1 MKLSLEQLCEKLGLP
16 FTGNGKLIID
26 HVCGHNSINSHGIAY
41 CMRKKDMG
49 LIDIPDDASIVVPPG
64 TIAEGKNLV
73 YSEYPMETHV
83 EITRLFYKPLYAS
96 LSVHPKAVLAQDV
109 ILGRNVTIDANV
121 TIYTNVIIGDNTIIR
136 AGTVIME
143 GSVIGNDC
151 IIDPNVT
158 ICERS
163 EIGNRVIINGGAV
176 IGAADLGFY
185 QKDGIHIRIPQVGQ
199 VILEDDVEVGPGTV
213 INRGRLENTV
223 VRKGCKLD
231 AHVLIS
237 HNVDLGE
244 HSMIIG
250 QSAIAG
256 STKTGHHFT
265 AAGQSGVAGHL
276 RIGNNVT
283 LGARGVIT
291 KDTPDNVALA
301 GFPAVPHI
309 RWKRN
314 LIILNRIDS

>member
-1 MKLSLEQLCEKLGLP
+1 MKLTLEQLCKKLDLQ
-16 FTGNGKLIID
+16 FTGNRELIID
-26 HVCGHNSINSHGIAY
+26 HVCGHNHLDPHGIAY
-41 CMRKKDMG
+41 CQMKKD
-49 LIDIPDDASIVVPPG
+49 LKTIDMPYDSVIVVPPE
-64 TIAEGKNLV
+64 TVAENKNLI
-73 YSEYPMETHV
+73 YSEHPLETHV
-83 EITRLFYKPLYAS
+83 QITKLFYRPPYAS
-96 LSVHPKAVLAQDV
+96 GSIHPAAVVAQDV
-109 ILGRNVTIDANV
+109 TLGKNVTVDANV
-121 TIYTNVIIGDNTIIR
+121 TIYNKVNIGDNSIIR

-143 GSVIGNDC
+143 GTVVGKDC

-158 ICERS
+158 ILDRCI
-163 EIGNRVIINGGAV
+163 IGNRVIIGGGAV
-176 IGAADLGFY
+176 IGAGDLGFY
-185 QKDGIHIRIPQVGQ
+185 QKDGIHIKIPQIGQ

-213 INRGRLENTV
+213 INRGRLENTI

-244 HSMIIG
+244 YSIIIG

-265 AAGQSGVAGHL
+265 AAGQSGVVGHL
-276 RIGNNVT
+276 RIGNHVT

-301 GFPAVPHI
+301 GFPAIPHI
-309 RWKRN
+309 KWKRN
-314 LIILNRIDS
+314 LIIQNRLGS

>member
-1 MKLSLEQLCEKLGLP
+1 MRLSLEQLCEKLSLSY
-16 FTGNGKLIID
+16 TGNGKLIID

-41 CMRKKDMG
+41 CTRMRD
-49 LIDIPDDASIVVPPG
+49 LETIDIPEDAAIVVPPG
-64 TIAEGKNLV
+64 TTAEGKTLV
-73 YSEYPMETHV
+73 YSEFPLETHV
-83 EITRLFYKPLYAS
+83 QITTMFCQLPYAS
-96 LSVHPKAVLAQDV
+96 KSVHPAAVLAQDV
-109 ILGRNVTIDANV
+109 ILGTNVTIDAHV
-121 TIYTNVIIGDNTIIR
+121 TIYSNVRIGDNTIIR

-143 GSVIGNDC
+143 GANIGHDC

-158 ICERS
+158 IYES
-163 EIGNRVIINGGAV
+163 TNIGNRVIINGGAV

-185 QKDGIHIRIPQVGQ
+185 QKNGIHIRIPQVGK

-213 INRGRLENTV
+213 INRGRLENTI
-223 VRKGCKLD
+223 VRNGCKLD

-256 STKTGHHFT
+256 STRTGHHFT
-265 AAGQSGVAGHL
+265 AAGQSGVVGHL

-291 KDTPDNVALA
+291 KDVPDNIALA
-301 GFPAVPHI
+301 GFPAIPHI

>member
-1 MKLSLEQLCEKLGLP
+1 MKLSLEQLCEKFGLS
-16 FTGNGKLIID
+16 FSGNGKLIID

-41 CMRKKDMG
+41 CIRKKDIET
-49 LIDIPDDASIVVPPG
+49 IDMPDDAAIVAPSG
-64 TIAEGKNLV
+64 TIAKDKNLI
-73 YSEYPMETHV
+73 YSEYPLVTHV
-83 EITRLFYKPLYAS
+83 QITKIFYQPPYAS
-96 LSVHPKAVLAQDV
+96 GAIHPAAELAQDV
-109 ILGRNVTIDANV
+109 IIGENVTIDANV
-121 TIYTNVIIGDNTIIR
+121 TVYNNVRIGDNTIIR

-143 GSVIGNDC
+143 GTFIGKDC

-158 ICERS
+158 ICERCS
-163 EIGNRVIINGGAV
+163 IGNRVIINGGAV

-185 QKDGIHIRIPQVGQ
+185 QNDGIHIRIPQVGQ
-199 VILEDDVEVGPGTV
+199 VILEDDVEVGSGTV
-213 INRGRLENTV
+213 INRGRLENTI

-256 STKTGHHFT
+256 STKTGHHFI
-265 AAGQSGVAGHL
+265 AAGQSGVVGHL

-301 GFPAVPHI
+301 GFPAVPHMK
-309 RWKRN
+309 WKRN
-314 LIILNRIDS
+314 LILLNHIDS

>member
-1 MKLSLEQLCEKLGLP
+1 MKLSLEQLCKKLSLSYS
-16 FTGNGKLIID
+16 GNGKLIID

-41 CMRKKDMG
+41 CTRKKD
-49 LIDIPDDASIVVPPG
+49 LNTIDMPEDAAIVAPSG
-64 TIAEGKNLV
+64 TIAEGKNLI
-73 YSEYPMETHV
+73 YSEYPLETHV
-83 EITRLFYKPLYAS
+83 EIARLFYKPPYAAGA
-96 LSVHPKAVLAQDV
+96 VHPAAVLAQDV
-109 ILGRNVTIDANV
+109 FLGRNVTIDANV
-121 TIYTNVIIGDNTIIR
+121 TIYNNVNIGDNTIIR

-143 GSVIGNDC
+143 GSVIGKDC

-163 EIGNRVIINGGAV
+163 NIGNRVIINGGAV

-213 INRGRLENTV
+213 IDRGRLENTI

-237 HNVDLGE
+237 HNVDLGQ

-265 AAGQSGVAGHL
+265 AAGQSGVVGHL
-276 RIGNNVT
+276 RIGDNVT

-291 KDTPDNVALA
+291 KDTPDNIALA

>member
-1 MKLSLEQLCEKLGLP
+1 MKLSLEKLCKKLDLS
-16 FTGNGKLIID
+16 FTGNGNLIID
-26 HVCGHNSINSHGIAY
+26 HVCGHNSIDSHGIAY
-41 CMRKKDMG
+41 CMRKKD
-49 LIDIPDDASIVVPPG
+49 LETIDIPEDAAVVVPPG

-73 YSEYPMETHV
+73 HSEYPLETHV
-83 EITRLFYKPLYAS
+83 QITRLFYKPPFAS
-96 LSVHPKAVLAQDV
+96 GAIHSTAVLAQDV
-109 ILGRNVTIDANV
+109 VLGQNVTIDAHV
-121 TIYTNVIIGDNTIIR
+121 TIYNNVNIGDNTIIR
-136 AGTVIME
+136 AGAVIME
-143 GSVIGNDC
+143 GSFIGKDC

-163 EIGNRVIINGGAV
+163 SIGNRVIINGGAV
-176 IGAADLGFY
+176 IGAADLGYY
-185 QKDGIHIRIPQVGQ
+185 QKDGIHIKIPQVGM
-199 VILEDDVEVGPGTV
+199 VILEDDVEVGAGTI
-213 INRGRLENTV
+213 INRGRLESTI

-265 AAGQSGVAGHL
+265 AAGQSGVVGHL

-291 KDTPDNVALA
+291 KNIPDNVSLA
-301 GFPAVPHI
+301 GFPAIPHI

-314 LIILNRIDS
+314 LILLNRIDS

>member
-1 MKLSLEQLCEKLGLP
+1 MKLTLEQICRKFGLLYS
-16 FTGNGKLIID
+16 GNGELIID
-26 HVCGHNSINSHGIAY
+26 HVCGHNHLEPYGIAY
-41 CMRKKDMG
+41 CLQKKDLQG
-49 LIDIPDDASIVVPPG
+49 IDIPEYSAIVVPPG
-64 TIAEGKNLV
+64 TVAEGKNLI
-73 YSEYPMETHV
+73 YSQYPLETHV
-83 EITRLFYKPLYAS
+83 QITGLFYQPPHAS
-96 LSVHPKAVLAQDV
+96 GKVHPSAVLGQDV
-109 ILGRNVTIDANV
+109 ILGRDVTIDPNV
-121 TIYTNVIIGDNTIIR
+121 TIYDKVSIGDRTIIR

-143 GSVIGNDC
+143 GTAIGEDC
-151 IIDPNVT
+151 ILDPNVT
-158 ICERS
+158 ICDRCR
-163 EIGNRVIINGGAV
+163 IGDRVIINGAAV
-176 IGAADLGFY
+176 IGAGDLGFY
-185 QKDGIHIRIPQVGQ
+185 QKDGAHIKIPQVGQ
-199 VILEDDVEVGPGTV
+199 VILEDDVEVGPGTI
-213 INRGRLENTV
+213 INRGRLENTI

-244 HSMIIG
+244 HSIIIG

-309 RWKRN
+309 KWKRN
-314 LIILNRIDS
+314 LILLSRIDS

>member
-1 MKLSLEQLCEKLGLP
+1 MNLSLEQLCEKLGLP

-49 LIDIPDDASIVVPPG
+49 IIDMPDDASIVVPPG

-83 EITRLFYKPLYAS
+83 EITRLFYKPPFAS
-96 LSVHPKAVLAQDV
+96 RSVHPKAVLAQDV

-143 GSVIGNDC
+143 GSVIGKDC

-199 VILEDDVEVGPGTV
+199 VVLEDDVEVGPGTV

-265 AAGQSGVAGHL
+265 AAGQSGVVGHL

>member
-1 MKLSLEQLCEKLGLP
+1 MKLSLEQLCKKFDLS

-26 HVCGHNSINSHGIAY
+26 HVCGHNCLDSNGIAY
-41 CMRKKDMG
+41 CMRKKD
-49 LIDIPDDASIVVPPG
+49 LKTINIPEDAAIVVPAG
-64 TIAEGKNLV
+64 TIAEGINLI
-73 YSEYPMETHV
+73 YSEYPLETHV
-83 EITRLFYKPLYAS
+83 KITTLFYKPLFAS
-96 LSVHPKAVLAQDV
+96 GTIHPAAVLANDA

-121 TIYTNVIIGDNTIIR
+121 TIYNNVRIGDNTIIR

-143 GSVIGNDC
+143 GSVIGKDC

-158 ICERS
+158 IYHGCS
-163 EIGNRVIINGGAV
+163 IGNRVIINGGAV
-176 IGAADLGFY
+176 IGAGDLGFY
-185 QKDGIHIRIPQVGQ
+185 LKDGVHIKIPQIGQ

-213 INRGRLENTV
+213 INRGRLENTI

-244 HSMIIG
+244 HSIIIG

-265 AAGQSGVAGHL
+265 AAGQSGVVGHL

-291 KDTPDNVALA
+291 KDTPDNIALA
-301 GFPAVPHI
+301 GFPAIPHI
-309 RWKRN
+309 KWKRN
-314 LIILNRIDS
+314 LILLNRIDS

>member
-1 MKLSLEQLCEKLGLP
+1 
-16 FTGNGKLIID
+16 
-26 HVCGHNSINSHGIAY
+26 
-41 CMRKKDMG
+41 MRKKDM
-49 LIDIPDDASIVVPPG
+49 DTVNMPDDSAIVVPPG

-73 YSEYPMETHV
+73 FSEYPLETHV
-83 EITRLFYKPLYAS
+83 QITTIFYQPPCAS
-96 LSVHPKAVLAQDV
+96 RSVHPSAAVAPDA

-121 TIYTNVIIGDNTIIR
+121 TIYRKVRIGDNTIIR

-143 GSVIGNDC
+143 ETFIGKDC

-158 ICERS
+158 ICERCI
-163 EIGNRVIINGGAV
+163 IGNRVIINGAAV

-199 VILEDDVEVGPGTV
+199 VILEDDVEVGPGSV
-213 INRGRLENTV
+213 INRGRLENTII
-223 VRKGCKLD
+223 RKGCKLD

-256 STKTGHHFT
+256 STKTGHHFIS
-265 AAGQSGVAGHL
+265 AGQSGVVGHL
-276 RIGNNVT
+276 TIGNNVT

-291 KDTPDNVALA
+291 KDVPDNIALA
-301 GFPAVPHI
+301 GFPAIPHI
-309 RWKRN
+309 KWKRN
-314 LIILNRIDS
+314 LIILNRIKS

>member
-1 MKLSLEQLCEKLGLP
+1 MFYQ
-16 FTGNGKLIID
+16 
-26 HVCGHNSINSHGIAY
+26 
-41 CMRKKDMG
+41 
-49 LIDIPDDASIVVPPG
+49 PP
-64 TIAEGKNLV
+64 
-73 YSEYPMETHV
+73 
-83 EITRLFYKPLYAS
+83 YAS
-96 LSVHPKAVLAQDV
+96 GAVHSAAVLAQDA
-109 ILGRNVTIDANV
+109 ILGSNVTIDANV
-121 TIYTNVIIGDNTIIR
+121 TIYNNVRIGDNTIIR

-143 GSVIGNDC
+143 RSVIGKDC

-158 ICERS
+158 ICERCS
-163 EIGNRVIINGGAV
+163 IGDRVIINGGAV
-176 IGAADLGFY
+176 IGAGDLGFY
-185 QKDGIHIRIPQVGQ
+185 LKDGVHIKIPQIGQ
-199 VILEDDVEVGPGTV
+199 VILEDDVEVGAGTV
-213 INRGRLENTV
+213 INRGRLENTI

-265 AAGQSGVAGHL
+265 AAGQSGVVGHL

-291 KDTPDNVALA
+291 KDTPDNIALA

-309 RWKRN
+309 KWKRN
-314 LIILNRIDS
+314 LILLNRIDS